1 MANTRIFIFDT
12 SLRDGMHTMRHQFE
26 LEDVRRIARGLDE
39 AGVAGIEVAHGDG
52 LAGSSI
58 QYGFGK
64 HSDEEYLRAARGEIR
79 KSRLTTLLL
88 PGIGTKDDLRAAA
101 DAGAEV
107 LRVATHVTEADIA
120 EQHIKLARSL
130 DLTVVGFL
138 MMSHMA
144 PPEKV
149 LEQARL
155 MEGFG
160 ANVVYV
166 VDSAG
171 ALLPNGVRERVSL
184 LRETLSAEVGFHAH
198 NNLGLAIGNSLA
210 AAEAGATY
218 LDGSLRGFGAGAG
231 NAPTEVLVAALDR
244 AGYDTGVDLAAILE
258 VAETAA
264 RPLLKNPGEID
275 SASIMLGYAG
285 VYSSFL
291 LHARRG
297 AERFGVDLLE
307 ILAELGRRK
316 VVGGQEDTILDVA
329 HELSMR
335 GRAEAAQG

>member
-1 MANTRIFIFDT
+1 MTERKRVFIFDST
-12 SLRDGMHTMRHQFE
+12 LRDGMHTLRHRFE
-26 LEDVRRIARGLDE
+26 LDSVRRIARGLDI

-64 HSDEEYLRAARGEIR
+64 HTDLEYLAAAREEIR
-79 KSRLTTLLL
+79 ASRLASLLL
-88 PGIGTKDDLRAAA
+88 PGIGTKDDIRAARG
-101 DAGAEV
+101 AGVEV

-120 EQHIKLARSL
+120 EQHIGLAREL
-130 DLTVVGFL
+130 DMMVVGFL

-144 PPEKV
+144 PPETIA
-149 LEQARL
+149 EQAAL
-155 MEGFG
+155 MEKYG

-171 ALLPNGVRERVSL
+171 ALLPEGVRERVRL
-184 LRETLSAEVGFHAH
+184 LRSSLSIDVGFHAH

-210 AAEAGATY
+210 AAESGATY

-244 AGYDTGVDLAAILE
+244 AGFTTGVDLPLILE
-258 VAETAA
+258 VAENDA
-264 RPLLKNPGEID
+264 RPLLTNPGEITN
-275 SASIMLGYAG
+275 ASVMLGYAG

-291 LHARRG
+291 LHARH
-297 AERFGVDLLE
+297 ASERFGVDLLE
-307 ILAELGRRK
+307 ILSELGRRK
-316 VVGGQEDTILDVA
+316 VVGGQEDSIIDVA
-329 HELSMR
+329 HELASR
-335 GRAEAAQG
+335 G